1 MSWNLNFSFLE
12 DICISYQLIIDSII
26 DTIKY
31 ILIHWLRY
39 KLCSANFADSTRSNV
54 IPPFQFDLMNHLNW
68 TLLSLEALD
77 IFSTF
82 IYHMKKRR
90 RKKQEK
96 WKLDMNILWTVL
108 KVFSCLEIS
117 ASLTPSVSCLSPD
130 FFQIWKNSLCKADN
144 LFCSKDSANDE
155 WINEYKDS
163 NYFCSHD
170 SASATAT
177 PKIDE

>member
-1 MSWNLNFSFLE
+1 MLSKLCWFNSFKCDSPLPIRFDESPQLNSIIFGSFGHFLHFH
-12 DICISYQLIIDSII
+12 ISY
-26 DTIKY
+26 K
-31 ILIHWLRY
+31 
-39 KLCSANFADSTRSNV
+39 
-54 IPPFQFDLMNHLNW
+54 
-68 TLLSLEALD
+68 E
-77 IFSTF
+77 
-82 IYHMKKRR
+82 RR

-163 NYFCSHD
+163 NYLCSHD